1 MQKFKLMISSK
12 TFEKNTIELL
22 NYYQN
27 KDFANAQDLA
37 NLMIK
42 KYLKNNLSW
51 QILSFIYLEKRKN
64 KRCS

>member
-27 KDFANAQDLA
+27 KDFVNAQDLA

>member
-1 MQKFKLMISSK
+1 MISSK

-27 KDFANAQDLA
+27 KDFVNAQDLA